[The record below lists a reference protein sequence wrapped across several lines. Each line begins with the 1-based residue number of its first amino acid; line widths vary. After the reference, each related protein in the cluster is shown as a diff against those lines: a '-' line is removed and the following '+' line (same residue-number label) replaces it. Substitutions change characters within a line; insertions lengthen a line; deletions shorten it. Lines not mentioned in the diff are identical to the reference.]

1 MNTNTTKAELAFRYL
16 WALPTIVW
24 IIAAY
29 RATPLGATYVALCL
43 TIAALM
49 PVAQH
54 AINTLDRK
62 ETERRGKEE
71 GQPRMSTTL

>member
-16 WALPTIVW
+16 WTLPTIVW

-43 TIAALM
+43 AIAALM

-62 ETERRGKEE
+62 ETEWRGKEE
-71 GQPRMSTTL
+71 GDHQ